1 MGNLSTGRVRV
12 KNFSRKRTC
21 ALTCFLTQMLFNV
34 KFCHRVRA
42 FKDRTTLYV
51 YNIKSSVQ
59 NNLPVM
65 LLLDDDW
72 MKFEEI
78 F

>member
-1 MGNLSTGRVRV
+1 MS
-12 KNFSRKRTC
+12 KISREKER